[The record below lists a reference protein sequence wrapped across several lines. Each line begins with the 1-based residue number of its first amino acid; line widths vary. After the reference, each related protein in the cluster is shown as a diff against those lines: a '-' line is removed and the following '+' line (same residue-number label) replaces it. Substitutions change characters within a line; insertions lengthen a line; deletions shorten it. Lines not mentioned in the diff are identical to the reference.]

1 VSRYCW
7 EGPYPF
13 PYTIEGIS
21 VGRSTVSIVLPV
33 FEDVVACFDRVSSIG
48 SVGPHYLIFQG
59 FLGKG
64 ELFDEVTLKGEKYVV
79 NEGSVPRDVWL
90 VKYKLTDKGGTMISL
105 GG

>member
-1 VSRYCW
+1 
-7 EGPYPF
+7 
-13 PYTIEGIS
+13 
-21 VGRSTVSIVLPV
+21 
-33 FEDVVACFDRVSSIG
+33 
-48 SVGPHYLIFQG
+48 LIFQG